1 MSLVAKV
8 IYRFNE
14 IPIKIPEMIFA
25 EIEKPT
31 LVKKMGMGVPQWE
44 ITHIGE
50 EKNKNL
56 IVY

>member
-14 IPIKIPEMIFA
+14 IPIKIPAMIFA

-31 LVKKMGMGVPQWE
+31 LVKKKWGWGY
-44 ITHIGE
+44 HN
-50 EKNKNL
+50 EKSL
-56 IVY
+56 ILERKK